1 MNKILSTFS
10 LLWLRVRHGAAWID
24 ERTKGWLFL
33 FVGSLREVLSFESS
47 LVAAATAYFTLLSV
61 FPLIL
66 LTLAMATRWLDPL
79 PTIGNE
85 IMERIEFVLPAFEDL
100 LGANL
105 EQIVR
110 ARDTVTRLSAI
121 TLIWSASSAIY
132 VLTRALDKMW
142 ETETARPAWRH
153 RALAIIVTLG
163 ISIVLWIGTFALSIA
178 APLADSVLPDR
189 IINLS
194 PYLSDVGTAL
204 LSIAVFALLYYMLP
218 HARMYWADVLLGAA
232 VGGLLWEVAK
242 RVFLLLVTNYLTLS
256 NLVYGSM
263 TTIIAFLAWAYASSL
278 IFLLGGY
285 VNVRYR
291 RRRQAQQAR
300 AQQMS

>member
-1 MNKILSTFS
+1 MILF
-10 LLWLRVRHGAAWID
+10 G
-24 ERTKGWLFL
+24 
-33 FVGSLREVLSFESS
+33 GSFKEILSFESS
-47 LVAAATAYFTLLSV
+47 LVAAATAYFTLFSV

-79 PTIGNE
+79 PIGSE

-105 EQIVR
+105 EQIAR
-110 ARDTVTRLSAI
+110 ARNTVTRLSAL

-132 VLTRALDKMW
+132 VLTRALDNMW
-142 ETETARPAWRH
+142 ETDTTRPAWRH
-153 RALAIIVTLG
+153 RALAIIITLG
-163 ISIVLWIGTFALSIA
+163 ISVVLWIGTFAWSIA
-178 APLADSVLPDR
+178 APLASSLLPDR
-189 IINLS
+189 LVNLS
-194 PYLSDVGTAL
+194 PYLSDVGTAI
-204 LSIAVFALLYYMLP
+204 LSIVVFGSLYYMLP
-218 HARMYWADVLLGAA
+218 HAKMRWPDVLLGAVVA
-232 VGGLLWEVAK
+232 GLLWEVAK
-242 RVFLLLVTNYLTLS
+242 RVFILLVTNYLTLS
-256 NLVYGSM
+256 NLVYGSV

-291 RRRQAQQAR
+291 RRRQAQQAA